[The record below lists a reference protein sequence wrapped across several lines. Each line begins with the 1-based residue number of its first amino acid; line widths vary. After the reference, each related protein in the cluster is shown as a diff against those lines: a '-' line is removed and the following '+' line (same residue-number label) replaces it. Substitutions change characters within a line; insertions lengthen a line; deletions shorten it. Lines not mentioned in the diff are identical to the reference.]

1 MITNAAKMKK
11 MFRFCRRRSPKALA
25 RLARQRAFNH
35 IIERLAGHRGG
46 KTFAVDTQYLK
57 VDPPYLLITE
67 RFSPVR
73 LAYSKEVAALVAYN
87 NRKLKIEIQNNT
99 LTYIIY

>member
-1 MITNAAKMKK
+1 MKIFNFCHKRNA
-11 MFRFCRRRSPKALA
+11 KALV
-25 RLARQRAFNH
+25 RLARQRAYNE

-46 KTFAVDTQYLK
+46 KTFAIDTQPLK
-57 VDPPYLLITE
+57 TEPPCIHVTE
-67 RFSPVR
+67 RYSPVR

-87 NRKLKIEIQNNT
+87 DRKLKIEILNNS